1 MACSDGKAVS
11 ARTTIV
17 SIVSAEQA
25 ATLFAYCP
33 ASSIIDLPLIAA
45 GGIGNGRGTA
55 AALTLGASAVQIGTA
70 LLRWVQLERL
80 QPL

>member
-1 MACSDGKAVS
+1 MVKPCRQNHDSLNCLSGASGHAF
-11 ARTTIV
+11 RLLPRIV
-17 SIVSAEQA
+17 DKV
-25 ATLFAYCP
+25 
-33 ASSIIDLPLIAA
+33 DLPLIAA